1 MVSRHQ
7 SGIYAYILPIMP
19 DRFAAQD
26 VLQETVLLM
35 WKKLDDFEKGTNFAA
50 WAYRVAYWQT
60 KAHLKKVK
68 RAGLTAFDPEIMDL
82 LSVSAEE
89 SLDGFDE
96 RHNALRVCIER
107 LPTGDVA
114 ILQAHYQRNESAAV
128 IAGRLGRT
136 RDAIKQVL
144 MRIRKQLR
152 RCIERR
158 LVDMPA
164 S

>member
-7 SGIYAYILPIMP
+7 SAIYAYILTIMP

-35 WKKLDDFEKGTNFAA
+35 WKKLDEFEKGTNFAA

-60 KAHLKKVK
+60 KAYLKKMK
-68 RAGLTAFDPEIMDL
+68 RASLTAFDPEIMDL
-82 LSVSAEE
+82 LSVSAEQ

-107 LPTGDVA
+107 LPIGDAA
-114 ILQAHYQRNESAAV
+114 ILQAHYQRNEPAAV

-136 RDAIKQVL
+136 RDAIKQVM

-158 LVDMPA
+158 LAELPA

>member
-7 SGIYAYILPIMP
+7 SEIYAYILTIMP

-35 WKKLDDFEKGTNFAA
+35 WKKLNDFEKGTNFAA
-50 WAYRVAYWQT
+50 WAHRVAYWQT
-60 KAHLKKVK
+60 RAYLKKVK
-68 RAGLTAFDPEIMDL
+68 RAGLTAFDPEIMEL

-89 SLDGFDE
+89 SLNGFDE
-96 RHNALRVCIER
+96 RHSALRVCIER
-107 LPTGDVA
+107 LPTGDAA
-114 ILQAHYQRNESAAV
+114 ILQAHYQRNEPAAV
-128 IAGRLGRT
+128 IAGRLGRS

-144 MRIRKQLR
+144 MRIRRRLR
-152 RCIERR
+152 GCIERR
-158 LVDMPA
+158 LAEWPA